1 MLEDYTLSC
10 ENALSCL
17 TLGQKE
23 NNFFLWRPATLIYN
37 LSMSC

>member
-23 NNFFLWRPATLIYN
+23 NNFFCGDLVP
-37 LSMSC
+37 